1 MSLARKLAS
10 FATSPQGRRAIS
22 QARTKLDTPENR
34 RKLTSLLNRGGAAGG
49 AGGAGTAAT
58 RRTTPRP

>member
-10 FATSPQGRRAIS
+10 FANSPQGRRAIS

-34 RKLTSLLNRGGAAGG
+34 RKLSGLLDRRR
-49 AGGAGTAAT
+49 GAGTASPPAT
-58 RRTTPRP
+58 PSPAPGRRP